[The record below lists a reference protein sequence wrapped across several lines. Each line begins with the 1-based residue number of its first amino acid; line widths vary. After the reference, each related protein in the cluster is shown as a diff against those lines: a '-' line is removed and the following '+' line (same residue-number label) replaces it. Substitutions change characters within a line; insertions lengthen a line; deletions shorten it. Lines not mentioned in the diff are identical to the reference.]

1 MRLRASPTVIRG
13 QNENRHGYVVWRRD
27 ECGLDSAC
35 SALLWACF
43 CFISAVYRNT
53 GDAMTKT
60 ELLSL
65 MTAILTSSPEFSSIE
80 GAVDTANLIYR
91 RIYDDTTPL

>member
-1 MRLRASPTVIRG
+1 
-13 QNENRHGYVVWRRD
+13 
-27 ECGLDSAC
+27 
-35 SALLWACF
+35 
-43 CFISAVYRNT
+43 
-53 GDAMTKT
+53 MTKT